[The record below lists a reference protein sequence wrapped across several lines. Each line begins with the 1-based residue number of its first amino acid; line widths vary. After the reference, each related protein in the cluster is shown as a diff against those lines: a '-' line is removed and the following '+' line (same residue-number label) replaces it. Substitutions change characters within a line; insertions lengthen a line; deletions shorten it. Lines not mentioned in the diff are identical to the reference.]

1 MRRTSQDLYDGIG
14 TWKRRP
20 IRAGKKTYMPSHKRW
35 GKITVTKMTPVPEG
49 EITTTEILQPVPEV
63 VEEKEESTDAGTGLV
78 KE

>member
-1 MRRTSQDLYDGIG
+1 MVKGET
-14 TWKRRP
+14 
-20 IRAGKKTYMPSHKRW
+20 
-35 GKITVTKMTPVPEG
+35 MTPVPEG

>member
-49 EITTTEILQPVPEV
+49 IITTTDILQPVSEV
-63 VEEKEESTDAGTGLV
+63 VEEVTTTEENKDV
-78 KE
+78 K

>member
-35 GKITVTKMTPVPEG
+35 GKITVTKMPVPEG
-49 EITTTEILQPVPEV
+49 EITTTETLQPVPEI
-63 VEEKEESTDAGTGLV
+63 VEEVEVEEEV